1 MEVFGV
7 PVTAPN
13 IALTIAG
20 LISTWW
26 VSGKLPWRAIG
37 SLLLSMFT
45 PKADS
50 TAVTIDSSADDDD
63 PGDDVMVALR
73 VLHEHAMDAESHKLI
88 SAVEA
93 DFWQKRAPSSVNT
106 ILTTP

>member
-13 IALTIAG
+13 VALTLAG

-26 VSGKLPWRAIG
+26 VSGKLPWKAIG
-37 SLLLSMFT
+37 SLLLSMFKPT
-45 PKADS
+45 VDPADAS
-50 TAVTIDSSADDDD
+50 EIADDDD

-106 ILTTP
+106 VLATK

>member
-13 IALTIAG
+13 IALTLAG

-26 VSGKLPWRAIG
+26 VSGKLPWKSIG
-37 SLLLSMFT
+37 SLLLSMFKPT
-45 PKADS
+45 VDPP
-50 TAVTIDSSADDDD
+50 VTSDIADDADD

-93 DFWQKRAPSSVNT
+93 DFWQKRSPSSVNT
-106 ILTTP
+106 ILATP

>member
-13 IALTIAG
+13 VALTLAG

-26 VSGKLPWRAIG
+26 VSGKLPWKALG

-45 PKADS
+45 PTVDPP
-50 TAVTIDSSADDDD
+50 VTSDIVDDADD

>member
-13 IALTIAG
+13 VALTLAG

-26 VSGKLPWRAIG
+26 VSGKLPWKALG
-37 SLLLSMFT
+37 SLLLSMFKPTVDT
-45 PKADS
+45 PVTSDLADG
-50 TAVTIDSSADDDD
+50 VDD

-93 DFWQKRAPSSVNT
+93 DFWQKQAPSSANT
-106 ILTTP
+106 VLTT